1 MGRILGI
8 DILGALEEAIVSL
21 HTISPLVM
29 ISLFWELLDL
39 TKIWI
44 E

>member
-21 HTISPLVM
+21 HTI
-29 ISLFWELLDL
+29 INHEE
-39 TKIWI
+39 TKIRL
-44 E
+44 